1 MRSLF
6 QALLDLASLHSGL
19 AAHRWATRAS
29 VNCGL
34 SHGAGGLSLE
44 APLHTDA
51 EQAGGPHAHRHQ
63 GFSLKMMQIETMKL
77 PMHVGTMDPCGNQG
91 MRWKHRP
98 LALERRQVGEY
109 HWGGRSIVQWAG
121 AWGSFGPVVT
131 NQRLPTREPGGQGPD
146 AGSHWGATSDTSDLF
161 SDGDTEVH
169 QGGGFP
175 YCWVT
180 GFRVFIPTCQ
190 LIKS

>member
-1 MRSLF
+1 
-6 QALLDLASLHSGL
+6 
-19 AAHRWATRAS
+19 
-29 VNCGL
+29 
-34 SHGAGGLSLE
+34 
-44 APLHTDA
+44 
-51 EQAGGPHAHRHQ
+51 
-63 GFSLKMMQIETMKL
+63 
-77 PMHVGTMDPCGNQG
+77 MHVGTMDPCGNQG

-146 AGSHWGATSDTSDLF
+146 AGSHWGATSDTSDPF

-169 QGGGFP
+169 LLVGD
-175 YCWVT
+175 
-180 GFRVFIPTCQ
+180 RVPSFYSNMPTDQILTSCH
-190 LIKS
+190 S